1 MWALSCKGVAERA
14 SEERTSDD
22 LDRFIVGSTVVCSTA
37 VCVCVCVW
45 VGGWVCVWVGGCR
58 CVYFVGTSLLK
69 KLQNYTVVKIQQLKI
84 SNMQLLL
91 LKESS
96 TTAPRHYTLHSRR

>member
-1 MWALSCKGVAERA
+1 MWALSCEGVAERA

-37 VCVCVCVW
+37 VCMCVL
-45 VGGWVCVWVGGCR
+45 

-69 KLQNYTVVKIQQLKI
+69 NCKNYTVVKIQQLKI
-84 SNMQLLL
+84 SN
-91 LKESS
+91 
-96 TTAPRHYTLHSRR
+96 TCNYCY

>member
-1 MWALSCKGVAERA
+1 MAERA

-37 VCVCVCVW
+37 VCVGVCL
-45 VGGWVCVWVGGCR
+45 

-69 KLQNYTVVKIQQLKI
+69 NCKNYTVVKIQQLKI
-84 SNMQLLL
+84 SNTCMQLR
-91 LKESS
+91 ESS
-96 TTAPRHYTLHSRR
+96 TIALRHYTLYSRY